1 VTLYRVGLLLSLKIK
16 ILKIYNRDCSNLLHQ
31 LKENMGQDIDLLT
44 RRKIDLNLQEMSLEK
59 VMILRKKYQMKLE
72 KVRNLKKQSQERIQK
87 KV

>member
-1 VTLYRVGLLLSLKIK
+1 
-16 ILKIYNRDCSNLLHQ
+16 
-31 LKENMGQDIDLLT
+31 MGQDIDLLT